1 MNIVEI
7 PKGSEPLRERGK
19 AESNVEPRSGF
30 KPGAVGLVTQCCTTR
45 PLDYC
50 ALVNLRLIH
59 NTGSKKSTV
68 RSMPKIKILGFSH
81 DVVLLG
87 YLRVGEKVCPRGHSF
102 CMYVKFSAKLT
113 FLTP

>member
-19 AESNVEPRSGF
+19 AESNVEPRS
-30 KPGAVGLVTQCCTTR
+30 TR

-68 RSMPKIKILGFSH
+68 RAMPKIKILGFAH

-102 CMYVKFSAKLT
+102 SMYVKFSAKLT